1 MAASTQIA
9 YRYAKSLID
18 LAKETNKLEV
28 IKNDMD
34 LFNDAAENRDLQL
47 LLKSPI
53 VNKGKKLDV
62 LNALFSGKVDEMTLA
77 FFNILTKK
85 SREDGL
91 VDIGKS
97 FIEQYNVMNAITSVK
112 LTTAEEVD
120 DVFMKNIEAKLAS
133 NGLNGTLN
141 IEKTI
146 DPSILGGFILQIG
159 DQLFDSS
166 VKRKMELIKKEL
178 IG

>member
-1 MAASTQIA
+1 MAAPTQIA

-18 LAKETNKLEV
+18 LAKESNKLEA
-28 IKNDMD
+28 IKNDII
-34 LFNDAAENRDLQL
+34 LFNDAAKNRDFVL

-62 LNALFSGKVDEMTLA
+62 LNALFAGKMDELTMA
-77 FFNILTKK
+77 FFKILTRK

-97 FIEQYNVMNAITSVK
+97 FIEQYNEMNEITTVK
-112 LTTAEEVD
+112 LVTASEVD
-120 DVFMKNIEAKLAS
+120 DSTMNEIQEKLAA
-133 NGLNGTLN
+133 NGISGKINV
-141 IEKTI
+141 EKTI
-146 DPSILGGFILQIG
+146 DPSIIGGFILQIG